1 MWRPRRKRR
10 EEREREC
17 LGRERKEDETLSSEN
32 VFRDG
37 YLGKIA
43 KSTGYRREKESSTVM
58 QGLQSGVGDW
68 VGWTARD
75 WL

>member
-1 MWRPRRKRR
+1 MEA
-10 EEREREC
+10 EEEEK
-17 LGRERKEDETLSSEN
+17 GGEGKGVPRERKEDKTLSLEN
-32 VFRDG
+32 GFRDG